1 MRHRFA
7 IAIAA
12 FLALLVGLPA
22 ALAQES
28 TPEPGV
34 SGERDFR
41 VYCAS
46 CHGED
51 DKGGGPAS
59 FGLTVEPP
67 DLTGL
72 SQRNNSAFPRERILN
87 LIDGREEVAAHGTRE
102 MPVWGEWFKMEA
114 AEGLGGAEGPESSV
128 RRRVNNLVDYLES
141 IQQ

>member
-1 MRHRFA
+1 MRPRLA

-12 FLALLVGLPA
+12 FLVLLVGLPA

-51 DKGGGPAS
+51 AKGGGPAS

-72 SQRNNSAFPRERILN
+72 SLRNNSAFPRERILN
-87 LIDGREEVAAHGTRE
+87 LIDGREEVTAHGTRE
-102 MPVWGEWFKMEA
+102 MPVWGDWF
-114 AEGLGGAEGPESSV
+114 
-128 RRRVNNLVDYLES
+128 
-141 IQQ
+141 